1 MHDQLLNHDVARLQR
16 SEFLRDSDRR
26 HRYDRQPRVRRAVG
40 QGLLNHLG
48 SLVSRHRRPKPSLL
62 TRSI

>member
-26 HRYDRQPRVRRAVG
+26 HRYDRQPRERRAVG
-40 QGLLNHLG
+40 QGLFDHLAN
-48 SLVSRHRRPKPSLL
+48 LVTRRRRTKPSLL
-62 TRSI
+62 TRSV

>member
-26 HRYDRQPRVRRAVG
+26 HRYDRQPRERRAVG
-40 QGLLNHLG
+40 HGLLDHLG
-48 SLVSRHRRPKPSLL
+48 ALVSRHRRPKPSLL
-62 TRSI
+62 TRSV

>member
-40 QGLLNHLG
+40 QGLLDHL
-48 SLVSRHRRPKPSLL
+48 SSFVNRHRRIKPSLL
-62 TRSI
+62 TRSV

>member
-26 HRYDRQPRVRRAVG
+26 HRTTGEPRERRAVG
-40 QGLLNHLG
+40 HGLLDRLG
-48 SLVSRHRRPKPSLL
+48 SLVTRHRRPKPSLL
-62 TRSI
+62 TRSV

>member
-26 HRYDRQPRVRRAVG
+26 HRYDRQPRDRRSVVN
-40 QGLLNHLG
+40 GLLEHL
-48 SLVSRHRRPKPSLL
+48 SSFVHRHRRPKPALV
-62 TRSI
+62 

>member
-40 QGLLNHLG
+40 HGLLDHLG
-48 SLVSRHRRPKPSLL
+48 SLVTGTAAKPSLL
-62 TRSI
+62 TRSV

>member
-40 QGLLNHLG
+40 HGLLDHLI
-48 SLVSRHRRPKPSLL
+48 SLVTRHRRSKPSLL
-62 TRSI
+62 TRSV

>member
-16 SEFLRDSDRR
+16 SEFLRDSGRR
-26 HRYDRQPRVRRAVG
+26 HRYDRQPRERRAVG

-62 TRSI
+62 TRSV

>member
-26 HRYDRQPRVRRAVG
+26 HRYDRQPRGRKLVA
-40 QGLLNHLG
+40 QGLLDHLV
-48 SLVSRHRRPKPSLL
+48 SLVSRHRRPKPSLV
-62 TRSI
+62 TRSV